1 MLEQVPV
8 KPRSIKDY
16 KGIVDDELI
25 DEVYFYAKKITDLR
39 ILHIN
44 ATKFGGGVAEI
55 LNNYI
60 PLLQDLWV
68 GTVWQ
73 TIIADDRLFEVTKA
87 FHNGLQGKKSLIGHD
102 QKRTYERFNAYNAQ
116 LLEGDWDI
124 VVVHDPQP
132 LAIPYYLENNQTKW
146 LWRCHIDASDA
157 DTAVWDYLNPFLKEF
172 DGAIFSLESF
182 IPDNFPIKK
191 RFIVHPAIDP
201 LSEKNKKIEPNLAAS
216 IIKSHGLDKN
226 NPIITQVSRFDP
238 WKDPLGVIEAY
249 RIAKKRIPKLQLAL
263 IGSMATDDPESWKI
277 YQQIINISKHDKNIF
292 VFTNLGDLDINAF
305 QGYSDLVL
313 QKSIKEGF
321 GLTVSEAMW
330 KENLVIGGD
339 TGGIRLQIIDG
350 ETGFLVNSIEECG
363 EKIIEILSSPKSKE
377 KIVVKAKEH
386 VRKDFLIPRL
396 LRDELKIYT
405 ELLEK

>member
-1 MLEQVPV
+1 MLEQVPI
-8 KPRSIKDY
+8 KPRSIRDY
-16 KGIVDDELI
+16 HGIVEDDLI
-25 DEVYFYAKKITDLR
+25 DEIYSLSKKITDLR

-73 TIIADDRLFEVTKA
+73 TIIADDRLFEVTKS
-87 FHNGLQGKKSLIGHD
+87 FHNGLQGKECKIGHD
-102 QKRTYERFNAYNAQ
+102 EQRTYERFNAYNAQ

-124 VVVHDPQP
+124 VVIHDPQP
-132 LAIPYYLENNQTKW
+132 LAIPYYLEKNHTKW
-146 LWRCHIDASDA
+146 LWRCHIDASEADA
-157 DTAVWDYLNPFLKEF
+157 NVWAYLDPYLKEF

-191 RFIVHPAIDP
+191 RYVVHPAIDP
-201 LSEKNKKIEPNLAAS
+201 LSEKNKEIDQKLASS
-216 IIKSHGLDKN
+216 IIKSHGLDITK
-226 NPIITQVSRFDP
+226 PIMTQISRFDP

-249 RIAKKRIPKLQLAL
+249 KLAKKKIDGLQLVL
-263 IGSMATDDPESWKI
+263 VGSMANDDPEGWKI
-277 YQQIINISKHDKNIF
+277 YQKVVDISKKDKNIF
-292 VFTNLGDLDINAF
+292 IFTNLGDLDINAF
-305 QGYSDLVL
+305 QSASSLVI

-321 GLTVSEAMW
+321 GLTVAEAMW

-350 ETGFLVNSIEECG
+350 ETGYLVNSVEECAGKVVYSLNDPSVKG
-363 EKIIEILSSPKSKE
+363 EIGKR
-377 KIVVKAKEH
+377 AKEH
-386 VRKDFLIPRL
+386 IRKEFLIPRL
-396 LRDELKIYT
+396 LRDELRIYN